1 MTPIVERYLEALTSH
16 DWDGLRDCLSVD
28 VVRIGPYNDEYR
40 GADAYVGFL
49 SALMPTLPDY
59 SMDVARVTYVDDRAF
74 VELAET
80 VGGVRTDEALV
91 FEISDDRIVRVD
103 VYIKTRPSERKT

>member
-1 MTPIVERYLEALTSH
+1 VTGVVERYLEALTNH
-16 DWDGLRDCLSVD
+16 DWNGVRECLADD

-40 GADAYVGFL
+40 GADAYVAFL

-59 SMDVARVTYVDDRAF
+59 AMDVGRVTYVDDRAY

-80 VGGVRTDEALV
+80 VAGTRTDEAIV
-91 FEISDDRIVRVD
+91 FEIENDRIERVD
-103 VYIKTRPSERKT
+103 VYIKTVLPL